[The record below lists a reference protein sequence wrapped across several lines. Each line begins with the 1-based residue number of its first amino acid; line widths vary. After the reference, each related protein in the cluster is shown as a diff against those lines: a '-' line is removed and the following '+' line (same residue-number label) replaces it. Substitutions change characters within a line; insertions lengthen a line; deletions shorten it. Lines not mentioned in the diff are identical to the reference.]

1 MIARAL
7 RQARALL
14 TVRYAEMLE
23 YRAELVLWMLAGSM
37 PLILMGVWMKVAAT
51 RPLGLEP
58 ADFARYF
65 LVLFLVRQATVV
77 WVIWEFQEKVLTG
90 TLSQRLLQ
98 PIDPVWNEVAK
109 HVAER
114 FARLPFVVVLV
125 VLFFVLYPDARW
137 VPRPGALVSALALTV
152 AAFALRFCIQYTLSM
167 MAFWTERAASIQSV
181 WFHIYVLLSGMLAP
195 LTMYPDN
202 VRAIAELTP
211 FPYLVY
217 VPVAAALDHP
227 AFPVDVPRAFVVM
240 AAWAAGFVVLNRV
253 LWRRGLRQY
262 SGMGA

>member
-1 MIARAL
+1 
-7 RQARALL
+7 
-14 TVRYAEMLE
+14 
-23 YRAELVLWMLAGSM
+23 
-37 PLILMGVWMKVAAT
+37 AAT
-51 RPLGLEP
+51 RPMGLQP

-90 TLSQRLLQ
+90 ALSQRLLQ

-125 VLFFVLYPDARW
+125 ALFFALYPDARW
-137 VPRPGALVSALALTV
+137 VPHPWALLSGLLLTI
-152 AAFALRFCIQYTLSM
+152 AAFAVRFAIQYTLSM
-167 MAFWTERAASIQSV
+167 MAFWTERAGSLQSV
-181 WFHIYVLLSGMLAP
+181 WFHLYVLFSGMLAP
-195 LTMYPDN
+195 LSMYPES
-202 VRAIAELTP
+202 VRAFAELTP

-217 VPVAAALDHP
+217 VPVAATLDHP
-227 AFPVDVPRAFVVM
+227 AFPVDVPRACAVM
-240 AAWAAGFVVLNRV
+240 AAWGVAFVVLNRV